1 MAHFSRTV
9 IPYRDAKLLVRSDGE
24 ERTHAGSLGLV
35 DLDRIAAA
43 ADFVMQRLT
52 AVEKVIMRG
61 LRVSSLAPRVTTS
74 TTAMK
79 REPQKALVN

>member
-1 MAHFSRTV
+1 M

-24 ERTHAGSLGLV
+24 KRTHAGSLGLV

-43 ADFVMQRLT
+43 ADFVMKRLK
-52 AVEKVIMRG
+52 AVEKVIMR
-61 LRVSSLAPRVTTS
+61 APRVTTS

-79 REPQKALVN
+79 REPQMARGKALMN